1 MRAFHG
7 GTDMARFDTARL
19 NIFGLAL
26 STALLTACGGGASDA
41 PQNEPDPAVSG
52 KITLAGVVTDNPI
65 VNASVMVRVAETA
78 FDDAPP
84 TGSNGEFQLD
94 ISSEKPDALVVA
106 EALDAVNGVKL
117 TAVLNTFANYSAQ
130 ARNGVV
136 DGIKITNVTTALQ
149 ILAEQ
154 LASDGSI
161 DTFTEYHQ
169 LSEQID
175 ANELFELA
183 AAIKVVVENI
193 DGSVLP
199 AGVSDTEAL
208 ARAIANGNSSFL
220 TDIATNAPAALE
232 EARTKLLTDG
242 NATLPFEPVSAP
254 GVYASVSDRFI
265 YAVFS
270 NGSALVDYGTD
281 ESVPGTPSWS
291 LNDNGQLVVSF
302 VGFERATDSLSA
314 IGTVGDIVHLVREA
328 DFRNAKS
335 VDASSVRKINF
346 GAAFDAAN
354 VPGSWVDGD
363 MEASRWVFVEGGQ
376 GYRLN
381 TQTQIQSDA
390 FNWDVTSDG
399 RINMTF
405 DGTDESMQF
414 VRLDDGADAVLQI
427 SRFNGQFAYLNTTT
441 LTPEG

>member
-1 MRAFHG
+1 MRVFHG

-19 NIFGLAL
+19 QLLGLAF

-41 PQNEPDPAVSG
+41 PQNEPEPAQSG
-52 KITLAGVVTDNPI
+52 KITLSGVVTDNPI

-78 FDDAPP
+78 FADAPP

-94 ISSEKPDALVVA
+94 ITSEKPDALVVA

-117 TAVLNTFANYSAQ
+117 TAVLDTFANYSAQ

-136 DGIKITNVTTALQ
+136 DGVKITNVTTALQ
-149 ILAEQ
+149 ILVEQ
-154 LASDGSI
+154 LATDGSI

-199 AGVSDTEAL
+199 AGIADTEAL
-208 ARAIANGNSSFL
+208 ARAIANGSSSFL
-220 TDIATNAPAALE
+220 ADIATTAPAALE
-232 EARTKLLTDG
+232 EARNKLLTDG
-242 NATLPFEPVSAP
+242 NATLAFEPVTAP
-254 GVYASVSDRFI
+254 GVYASVSDRFV

-291 LNDNGQLVVSF
+291 LNDNGQLVVNF
-302 VGFERATDSLSA
+302 VGFERETDSLSA
-314 IGTVGDIVHLVREA
+314 IGTVGDVVHLVRES
-328 DFRNAKS
+328 DFRNAKV

-346 GAAFDAAN
+346 GAAFDAAE
-354 VPGSWVDGD
+354 VPGSWTDGE
-363 MEASRWVFVEGGQ
+363 MEASRWVFDIGGQ

-390 FNWDVTSDG
+390 FAWNVTSDG

-414 VRLDDGADAVLQI
+414 VRLSDGADSVLQI

-441 LTPEG
+441 LSPES